1 MTHETKLSDCFSLA
15 KDLWDL
21 ISRGSALGS
30 SEMALTFQETG
41 RAGRD
46 GKVATCVLYYSY
58 QDAVKMRHMLHESA
72 KENNTSPEQQQR
84 NTESVNTMVIS
95 RGKREDEQEK

>member
-1 MTHETKLSDCFSLA
+1 MQK
-15 KDLWDL
+15 
-21 ISRGSALGS
+21 ISADSTSACNF
-30 SEMALTFQETG
+30 AWQETG

-58 QDAVKMRHMLHESA
+58 QDAVKMRHMLTESA

-84 NTESVNTMVIS
+84 NAESVNKMVRHPS
-95 RGKREDEQEK
+95 L